1 MQLREI
7 YEDCVRL
14 GIFNSNFLEW
24 ENGITYGIIDL
35 DTVRSIIMTKKERSV
50 LEMHCYAI
58 TQLSDGRYGTY
69 VPDAT
74 KSNGRRNLKASDRAT
89 LIDKLYDWYHPRKK
103 LRLHDIFDE
112 WLDYKVRKKR
122 NCEETKKQNRASYL
136 KYVEGTTIDLMD
148 LDKIKSIDLEEW
160 AIDVLTTYDMT
171 AKTFNNHKI
180 VVTGP
185 LKYAKRKGYIAVNPW
200 NSEELEYHHL
210 FRSPRRRP
218 SAEMVFYPDEIE
230 ELRQE
235 FERGYQKNG
244 NIANLGLMVNFDL
257 GLRVGELSALKWS
270 DIDWKNETIFIQRQ
284 EVANGNVV
292 EQVKSDS
299 AAGYRELDL
308 SDEAIWIFKRI
319 RRDAKILSE
328 YIFCNPDGSRATKI
342 QFVHRLTKAEIALGW
357 EDFKYTHCIRRT
369 VASRMDAEG
378 DTLEAIRQ
386 HLGHTE
392 VATTY
397 KYIYNPFRESE
408 TKRRRKA
415 TSILATNQACLQL
428 SSKKEPQNCL
438 EKGREA
444 L

>member
-1 MQLREI
+1 MKTI
-7 YEDCVRL
+7 YESC
-14 GIFNSNFLEW
+14 IFLEIMDINFEEW
-24 ENGITYGIIDL
+24 KNCLTHGIIDL
-35 DTVRSIIMTKKERSV
+35 DTVRSTIMTKKERSV
-50 LEMHCYAI
+50 LEMHQYKI

-69 VPDAT
+69 VPDET
-74 KSNGRRNLKASDRAT
+74 KTNGRRNLKAPDRIT
-89 LIDKLYDWYHPRKK
+89 LIDKLYDWYHPRQKP
-103 LRLHDIFDE
+103 RLHDIFEE

-122 NCEETKKQNRASYL
+122 NCEETKKQNRASYI
-136 KYVEGTTIDLMD
+136 KYVEGTAIDLME
-148 LDKIKSIDLEEW
+148 LNKIKSIDLEEW
-160 AIDVLTTYDMT
+160 AIGVLTTYDMT

-185 LKYAKRKGYIAVNPW
+185 LKYAKRKGYIAENPW

-218 SAEMVFYPDEIE
+218 SAELVFYPDEIE

-284 EVANGNVV
+284 EVANGKVV

-308 SDEAIWIFKRI
+308 SDEAISIFKRI
-319 RRDAKILSE
+319 RRDSTILSE
-328 YIFCNPDGSRATKI
+328 YIFCNPDGNRATKI

-357 EDFKYTHCIRRT
+357 KEFKYTHCIRRT

-378 DTLEAIRQ
+378 ENLEAIRQ
-386 HLGHTE
+386 QLGHTDI
-392 VATTY
+392 ATTF
-397 KYIYNPFRESE
+397 KYLKNPFRESE
-408 TKRRRKA
+408 TRKRRKA

-428 SSKKEPQNCL
+428 SSKKEPQNCYD
-438 EKGREA
+438 KSRKA